1 MTDSGMEAAAIAATV
16 INAFKLAV
24 VLALTGLYAVVLE
37 RVFGLDPQGD
47 VDAFQKAARDGNA
60 LPLALLYLGII
71 YFFAV
76 VLGRF
81 Q

>member
-1 MTDSGMEAAAIAATV
+1 MMEEAAVAATF
-16 INAFKLAV
+16 INLLKLGL
-24 VLALTGLYAVVLE
+24 VLGLTGLYAFALE
-37 RVFGLDPQGD
+37 RVFGLDPKGD
-47 VDAFQKAARDGNA
+47 VDAFQKAAKDGNA
-60 LPLALLYLGII
+60 LPLALLYLGVI

>member
-1 MTDSGMEAAAIAATV
+1 MADAAVAATF
-16 INAFKLAV
+16 INLLKLGL
-24 VLALTGLYAVVLE
+24 VLALTGLYAFVLE
-37 RVFGLDPQGD
+37 RVFGLDPKGD
-47 VDAFQKAARDGNA
+47 VDAFQKAARAGNA
-60 LPLALLYLGII
+60 LPLALLYLGVM